1 MTLLVALLECGVEF
15 FDAGF
20 EIYQFDIH
28 FIVDVST
35 ASTRLSDLLD
45 VHSLLPST
53 LSLTPAPWQLR

>member
-1 MTLLVALLECGVEF
+1 MTLLAALLECCLEF

-35 ASTRLSDLLD
+35 ASTLLSELLD
-45 VHSLLPST
+45 VLPST
-53 LSLTPAPWQLR
+53 FSLTPAPWQLR